1 MVVLLKL
8 VSTFRAT
15 QAILCTVPPQNWTV
29 ANALVSCAFVLGIL
43 AFAIIL
49 FWDLRRR
56 RLKPA
61 KLIRRPV
68 LEMLDLLPS
77 ALTGACGIF
86 QIIALYPQARATGMI
101 SLRSPAVVAA
111 ALCVIARP
119 IFWSEG
125 RRQLQF
131 QRPVGL
137 IFAEGLFFCG
147 AANLIVL
154 FLARPGATRS
164 HSVSFLLSAAT
175 LLVSFGMIAWIVPP
189 FMRRYEGLRILDR
202 VEEDEQSVQPE
213 YTPATPECPHP
224 ELWRMLDSQTTEVEV
239 LDFLKSIVTTIKPQ
253 LVVETGT
260 FLGHGTVKLAEG
272 VKENGFGRVIT
283 VEFDP
288 EIRSRA
294 LRRFEASG
302 LSPWIESRLES
313 SLDTIIEGEIDLL
326 YSDSHLANREAEI
339 RRLLPQLNP
348 RGLLIIHDASSHF
361 KIVREAV
368 LRLEAEGLISAV
380 LLSTPRGVVVAQRRE
395 VLIEEVGK
403 RSSGIGR

>member
-1 MVVLLKL
+1 VIVHLRLL
-8 VSTFRAT
+8 STFRAT
-15 QAILCTVPPQNWTV
+15 EAILCAVPNQNSTIAYAV
-29 ANALVSCAFVLGIL
+29 VSCASVLGIL
-43 AFAIIL
+43 AFVVIL
-49 FWDLRRR
+49 FLDLRRR
-56 RLKPA
+56 RLEPA

-77 ALTGACGIF
+77 ALTGACGLF
-86 QIIALYPQARATGMI
+86 PIIALYPQARATGMLT
-101 SLRSPAVVAA
+101 LRSPALVGA
-111 ALCVIARP
+111 ALCVIALP

-125 RRQLQF
+125 KRQLQF

-137 IFAEGLFFCG
+137 VFAEGLFFCG
-147 AANLIVL
+147 AANLILL
-154 FLARPGATRS
+154 FLAHPETTRWRS
-164 HSVSFLLSAAT
+164 ITFLLSAAIM
-175 LLVSFGMIAWIVPP
+175 LVSLSMIALIVPP
-189 FMRRYEGLRILDR
+189 FMHKYEGLRILDR
-202 VEEDEQSVQPE
+202 IAEDEQSVQPE
-213 YTPATPECPHP
+213 YTPATPECPNP

-239 LDFLKSIVTTIKPQ
+239 LDFLKTIVTTIKPQ

-294 LRRFEASG
+294 LRRFDASG
-302 LSPWIESRLES
+302 LSRWIESRLES
-313 SLDTIIEGEIDLL
+313 SLDTVIEGEIDLL

-339 RRLLPQLNP
+339 RRLLPQLNR

-361 KIVREAV
+361 KLVREAV

-395 VLIEEVGK
+395 ICV
-403 RSSGIGR
+403 